1 MFILFTD
8 FGVAG
13 PYFGQM
19 KAKLIEFAPEV
30 PIIDLFSDTPSQNSK
45 ATAYL
50 LAAYVGTFPKGSIF
64 VCVVDLGVGG
74 DRPAVIVEADGQC
87 FVGPG
92 NGLFEMI
99 LPCYL

>member
-30 PIIDLFSDTPSQNSK
+30 PIIDRFSDAPSQNPK
-45 ATAYL
+45 TAAYL
-50 LAAYVGTFPKGSIF
+50 LAAYAGTFPKGSIF
-64 VCVVDLGVGG
+64 VVWLIPVLVVT
-74 DRPAVIVEADGQC
+74 
-87 FVGPG
+87 
-92 NGLFEMI
+92 GLE
-99 LPCYL
+99 